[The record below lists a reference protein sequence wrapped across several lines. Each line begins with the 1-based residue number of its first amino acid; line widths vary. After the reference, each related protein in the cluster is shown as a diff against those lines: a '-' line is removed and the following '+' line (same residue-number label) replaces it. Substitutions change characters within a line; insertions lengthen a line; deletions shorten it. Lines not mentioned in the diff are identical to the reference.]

1 MHLDVWKKSTI
12 YSHIVTKHRTK
23 MIKPLMGII
32 HGICLVTYDFDK
44 CIIWIIYRK

>member
-1 MHLDVWKKSTI
+1 MLEKKSTVH
-12 YSHIVTKHRTK
+12 SHIAAKTRRTK

-44 CIIWIIYRK
+44 CII